1 MYKRSGFVL
10 DKRGGFVLDSNGFLG
25 GFGGIISKPLKSG
38 NTIIP
43 QEQFVHISF
52 RQVEGVLKMIGSELT
67 DGIIVEIPLG
77 GVLVI
82 EVVLEVRDVG
92 DSVIIL
98 RRGVFLLQD
107 LVF

>member
-1 MYKRSGFVL
+1 MDKRSDF
-10 DKRGGFVLDSNGFLG
+10 FLDSNGFLSS
-25 GFGGIISKPLKSG
+25 FGGIIGKPLKSG

-43 QEQFVHISF
+43 QEQFLQISF

-67 DGIIVEIPLG
+67 DGVVVEIPLG

-92 DSVIIL
+92 DGVIIL
-98 RRGVFLLQD
+98 GRGVLLVQD

>member
-1 MYKRSGFVL
+1 M
-10 DKRGGFVLDSNGFLG
+10 G
-25 GFGGIISKPLKSG
+25 GFGGIIGKPLKSG

-43 QEQFVHISF
+43 QEQFLQISF

-67 DGIIVEIPLG
+67 DGVVVEIPLG

-92 DSVIIL
+92 DGVIIL
-98 RRGVFLLQD
+98 RRGVLLVQD